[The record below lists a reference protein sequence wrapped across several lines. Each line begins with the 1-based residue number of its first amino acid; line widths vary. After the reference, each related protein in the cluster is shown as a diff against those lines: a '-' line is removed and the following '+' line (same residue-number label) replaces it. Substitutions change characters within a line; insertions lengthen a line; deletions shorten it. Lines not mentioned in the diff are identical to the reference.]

1 MPSSLEARPSIKHDI
16 NVTPLADVMLVLLII
31 FMVITPLIHPG
42 VEVQVP
48 EAEHSTEH
56 PEGEETL
63 VLSLKGNGSIYLN
76 EDILT
81 ESDLLPTLTSEL
93 GSRRDRV
100 LYLKANE
107 LLDYG
112 SVLEVMELCR
122 RAGADEVALI
132 TRRKN
137 ETASPPSP
145 KGER

>member
-1 MPSSLEARPSIKHDI
+1 MPSSLEAGPPIKHDI
-16 NVTPLADVMLVLLII
+16 NVTPLADVLLVLLII
-31 FMVITPLIHPG
+31 FMVITPLLHPG

-48 EAEHSTEH
+48 VAEHSTEH
-56 PEGEETL
+56 PEDEETL

-76 EDILT
+76 EDVLT

-122 RAGADEVALI
+122 RAGADEVAMI

-137 ETASPPSP
+137 ETADP

>member
-1 MPSSLEARPSIKHDI
+1 MPSSLEAGPSIKHDI

-31 FMVITPLIHPG
+31 FMVITPLLHPG

-56 PEGEETL
+56 PEDEETL

-76 EDILT
+76 EDVLT

-112 SVLEVMELCR
+112 SVLESDGAVPAGGCGR
-122 RAGADEVALI
+122 SRAN
-132 TRRKN
+132 N
-137 ETASPPSP
+137 EAQERDGEPPEP
-145 KGER
+145 

>member
-1 MPSSLEARPSIKHDI
+1 MPSSLDACPSVKHDI
-16 NVTPLADVMLVLLII
+16 SVTPPADVMLVLLII
-31 FMVITPLIHPG
+31 FLVITPLLYPG

-48 EAEHSTEH
+48 EAERSTEH
-56 PEGEETL
+56 REDEETL

-76 EDILT
+76 DDVLT
-81 ESDLLPTLTSEL
+81 ASDLLTLPSEL

-122 RAGADEVALI
+122 RAGADEVAMI

-137 ETASPPSP
+137 ETADP